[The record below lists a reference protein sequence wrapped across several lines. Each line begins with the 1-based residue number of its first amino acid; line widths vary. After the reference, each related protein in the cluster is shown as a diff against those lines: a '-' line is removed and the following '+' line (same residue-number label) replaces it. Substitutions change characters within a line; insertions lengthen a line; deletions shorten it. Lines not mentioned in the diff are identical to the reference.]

1 MIGIDLAKRVFQLC
15 VMTQSG
21 PIVWEK
27 RLRRSALI
35 KFLEDEAPHY
45 LVGLEACG
53 GAVNLMP
60 RRAVKAYR
68 EGVHKSDRRDT
79 RAVAEA
85 AGRGQVAA
93 VQIKSAAAQAT
104 QALMRVRERR
114 IRLRGVGP
122 LRAREMRRYLVLA
135 AQTLL
140 TRVDRIKEPPQDRL
154 LAWAEQMLRR
164 KMHNV
169 AVVAV
174 AAKLARIASAVTASN
189 QPYQPSPVGSQ
200 PV

>member
-1 MIGIDLAKRVFQLC
+1 MSIPHI
-15 VMTQSG
+15 G
-21 PIVWEK
+21 PI
-27 RLRRSALI
+27 
-35 KFLEDEAPHY
+35 
-45 LVGLEACG
+45 
-53 GAVNLMP
+53 
-60 RRAVKAYR
+60 
-68 EGVHKSDRRDT
+68 
-79 RAVAEA
+79 
-85 AGRGQVAA
+85 
-93 VQIKSAAAQAT
+93 SAAALPV
-104 QALMRVRERR
+104 ALETPGVLARGRAFAAFLRLVPRQHASAEN
-114 IRLRGVGP
+114 IRPRGGGP
-122 LRAREMRRYLVLA
+122 LRGCEMRRYLVLA
-135 AQTLL
+135 TQTLL